1 MGEQREGV
9 REGIGNIKQ
18 EKLSEKLKPYIYCIF
33 ANVCLAGFNII
44 SKIYLNKGMSLY
56 VLVTYGQAIGA
67 LTTALL
73 AFLFE
78 RKNDCKISLPIVRN
92 LFFLGLLGGVLGRAL
107 YYAGL
112 EITSPAFAS
121 ALCNLIP
128 SMTFILAVLFRINYS
143 NFKKFENL
151 LLHYIHHGRVQ
162 SSLRLTGR
170 FCSLFK

>member
-9 REGIGNIKQ
+9 REGIENIKQ

-78 RKNDCKISLPIVRN
+78 RLYTLLSFSVFFYLLVALHNVMTNKDRGKKIKTKKNCISQVISFYNSVTM
-92 LFFLGLLGGVLGRAL
+92 F
-107 YYAGL
+107 
-112 EITSPAFAS
+112 
-121 ALCNLIP
+121 
-128 SMTFILAVLFRINYS
+128 
-143 NFKKFENL
+143 
-151 LLHYIHHGRVQ
+151 
-162 SSLRLTGR
+162 
-170 FCSLFK
+170 